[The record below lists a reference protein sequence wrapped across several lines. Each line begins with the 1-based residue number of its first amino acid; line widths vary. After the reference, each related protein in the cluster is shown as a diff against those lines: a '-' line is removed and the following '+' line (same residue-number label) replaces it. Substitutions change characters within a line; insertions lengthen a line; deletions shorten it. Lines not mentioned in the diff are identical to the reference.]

1 MDVKT
6 ISRNSWV
13 NKTIYSDNKMK
24 SELSKFIKKEA
35 FKIGFNKI
43 GIAKPEV
50 IKKEDAKNL
59 DLWLDK
65 GNHAEMEWIKNR
77 RDEKLT

>member
-1 MDVKT
+1 
-6 ISRNSWV
+6 
-13 NKTIYSDNKMK
+13 MK

-50 IKKEDAKNL
+50 IKEGAKNL
-59 DLWLDK
+59 DLWLNK

-77 RDEKLT
+77 RDERVDIKKYYPEA